1 MRANRAVREP
11 TVSGRRRRV
20 DDGNS
25 EKVRD
30 STKSLFVHPGATGAS
45 IAGGCR
51 ERSGEDSDSRED
63 TAHAHAEEL
72 MPRDSRDLDGMP
84 ERLCMGTTPPIA
96 EECIMKNAELQ
107 EGLGGLHHCDSW
119 GTRYFLPGAGLHGI
133 TNLGNTCYM
142 NAALQCLLH
151 TPFLSDYF
159 LDFDRIKLN
168 LDNPMGSHG
177 EVAREFHQVCSRMWA
192 TTEQPAPCVS
202 DDADERRTKFPPL
215 NVASFKAA
223 FGRFAPEFD
232 NYSQQDAQEFLVRLL
247 DALHEDTNL
256 VKWPKP

>member
-11 TVSGRRRRV
+11 TVSGRRRQRV

-25 EKVRD
+25 EKV
-30 STKSLFVHPGATGAS
+30 
-45 IAGGCR
+45 
-51 ERSGEDSDSRED
+51 
-63 TAHAHAEEL
+63 
-72 MPRDSRDLDGMP
+72 PRDSRDLDGMP

-107 EGLGGLHHCDSW
+107 EGLEGLHHCDSW
-119 GTRYFLPGAGLHGI
+119 GTRYFLHGAGLHGI

-151 TPFLSDYF
+151 TPFLCDYF

-177 EVAREFHQVCSRMWA
+177 EVAREFHQVCSRMWP

-232 NYSQQDAQEFLVRLL
+232 NYS
-247 DALHEDTNL
+247 
-256 VKWPKP
+256 